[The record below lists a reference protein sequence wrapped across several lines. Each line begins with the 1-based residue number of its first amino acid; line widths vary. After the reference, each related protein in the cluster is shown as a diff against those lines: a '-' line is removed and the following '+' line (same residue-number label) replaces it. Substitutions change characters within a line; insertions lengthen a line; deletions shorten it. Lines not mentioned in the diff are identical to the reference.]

1 MNSKTWTLALALLC
15 SAATSDAF
23 AQSKRGPAS
32 NSTPPSASNRGHN
45 DAAPAVGKKVGGTR
59 SPWER
64 TAVTQADWLLDKQLS
79 QIQHMRD
86 VAQHNGNTRMLEQAD
101 KLEALA
107 RRQFAIRQCRINHG
121 DCDDSATP

>member
-23 AQSKRGPAS
+23 AQPKHGPAAT
-32 NSTPPSASNRGHN
+32 TPPASNRGNN

-59 SPWER
+59 APWER
-64 TAVTQADWLLDKQLS
+64 TTVTQADWLLNKQLS

-107 RRQFAIRQCRINHG
+107 RRQHAIRQCRAN
-121 DCDDSATP
+121 DDDVAPATP